1 MTDIVFVDTETTGLD
16 TSIDDIWEFAA
27 IRVRPDGGETVLHRQ
42 LGHDIRRAQALP
54 ESFRADHDARF
65 DGEAALPQRR
75 AAQEIAAFFAPDADL
90 QAPHFAGINPA
101 FDAAMLTRLFRR
113 NGIDSVPWHYQ
124 LLDVRAVAL
133 GFQAAI
139 AQEDPEHSRRTGWPD
154 VDIAIRTDDLAA
166 ITGDPDPNNQ
176 RHTALGDA
184 RFALGW
190 WRDMVP
196 GPARLEVVR

>member
-1 MTDIVFVDTETTGLD
+1 MPDIVFVDTETTGLD
-16 TSIDDIWEFAA
+16 TSIDDIWEIAA

-54 ESFRADHDARF
+54 ESFRTDHDTRF
-65 DGEAALPQRR
+65 DGETALPQRR
-75 AAQEIAAFFAPDADL
+75 AAQEIAAFFTPDADL

-113 NGIDSVPWHYQ
+113 NGIFTVPWHYQ
-124 LLDVRAVAL
+124 LLDVRAIAL
-133 GFQAAI
+133 GFQAAHL
-139 AQEDPEHSRRTGWPD
+139 ANGRGWPD
-154 VDIAIRTDDLAA
+154 VDVAIRTDDLAGF
-166 ITGDPDPNNQ
+166 TGNPDPTHV

-184 RFALGW
+184 RFALDW

-196 GPARLEVVR
+196 GPTRLEVVR